1 MILLWHESVCF
12 ANVSIVVIMS
22 CTCGTGLCSTC
33 LCRICKAYLSF
44 VCMCSVVQ
52 DCRMDRTSLV
62 CADSKGGA
70 GAARME
76 QPPAAAAPAGGA
88 STPFGTPA
96 VQATRLPGQ
105 HRLPGGSNE
114 GVAAA
119 LSAVSAVMIQ
129 NIERSTAS
137 ILRSWRLHLRIK
149 N

>member
-1 MILLWHESVCF
+1 
-12 ANVSIVVIMS
+12 
-22 CTCGTGLCSTC
+22 
-33 LCRICKAYLSF
+33 
-44 VCMCSVVQ
+44 
-52 DCRMDRTSLV
+52 MDRTSLV

-76 QPPAAAAPAGGA
+76 QPPAAPAGGA

-119 LSAVSAVMIQ
+119 LSAVSASDDPKHRAFHSVNPEIL
-129 NIERSTAS
+129 EVAS
-137 ILRSWRLHLRIK
+137 QDQELKAPPVKVSLPLSP
-149 N
+149 